1 MATIRALF
9 ACILFASLI
18 PGDAFAQACQSL
30 ATLQWVL
37 GAWRTQDE
45 SSATLESWDRVSP
58 KTFEGNAQ
66 VVQKHSGKTEGLET
80 LRRVEMSGIV
90 YYIAKVGHNE
100 LPVAFK
106 ALECSDS
113 GATFV
118 NPEHDFPKR
127 LVYRL
132 HEDDRLTVEVSD
144 GGSKGFSLEF
154 LRQE

>member
-37 GAWRTQDE
+37 GAWRAQDDRAITHE
-45 SSATLESWDRVSP
+45 RWDQVSP
-58 KTFEGNAQ
+58 TTFEGRAE
-66 VVQKHSGKTEGLET
+66 VVRKPSSETGDLET
-80 LRRVEMSGIV
+80 LRLVEMSGVV
-90 YYIAKVGHNE
+90 YYIAKVGHND

-106 ALECSDS
+106 ALECSDA

-118 NPEHDFPKR
+118 NPDHDFPKR

-132 HEDDRLTVEVSD
+132 EGGDRLTVDVSD